1 MIGLVMMI
9 TLFVGIVAVG
19 FSALSYYHETQ
30 RIEQM
35 RFVGERLGFSFWPEA
50 DLDLQERLGPFY
62 LSSQGH
68 SRKIQNVFRMEIHDI
83 AVTLFEYRYRTNQ
96 GKHTRTH
103 RQTVLLFET
112 ERLQL
117 PLFTLRPEG
126 MFHRI
131 AKRFGYQDINF
142 EAHPVFSESYL
153 LRGHEEAEIRRLFS
167 EQVLNYYSRHDELCT
182 EGDGQRLIF
191 YQKGQTVEP
200 GWLEGF
206 LEQGLDVLDLFMK
219 RESALGAVPF
229 LGLDF
234 EVEGTGTAEP
244 VFEGLPEG
252 MVQPTPKPVGGA
264 GTGGVVEP
272 APEFV
277 GGPEAEENVDE
288 VLKQLEVEW

>member
-1 MIGLVMMI
+1 MVLMI
-9 TLFVGIVAVG
+9 TLFVGIVALG

-35 RFVGERLGFSFWPEA
+35 RFVAERLGFSYWPDA
-50 DLDLQERLGPFY
+50 DWDLQERVGPFY
-62 LSSQGH
+62 LFSQGH
-68 SRKIQNVFRMEIHDI
+68 SRKIQNVLRREIHDI

-131 AKRFGYQDINF
+131 AKRFGYQDISF
-142 EAHPVFSESYL
+142 ASHPVFSESYL
-153 LRGHEEAEIRRLFS
+153 LRGHEETEIRSLFS
-167 EQVLNYYSRHDELCT
+167 EQVLNYYSRHDDLCT

-191 YQKGQTVEP
+191 YLKGETVEP
-200 GWLEGF
+200 NWLEGF

-219 RESALGAVPF
+219 QESALGAVPF
-229 LGLDF
+229 LGLEF
-234 EVEGTGTAEP
+234 EVEAAETAEP
-244 VFEGLPEG
+244 VFEDLPEG
-252 MVQPTPKPVGGA
+252 IVGAAPEGI
-264 GTGGVVEP
+264 VEP
-272 APEFV
+272 APEAVGGPAPGVV
-277 GGPEAEENVDE
+277 GGPEPGDAVGEMLE
-288 VLKQLEVEW
+288 QLEVEWMQ